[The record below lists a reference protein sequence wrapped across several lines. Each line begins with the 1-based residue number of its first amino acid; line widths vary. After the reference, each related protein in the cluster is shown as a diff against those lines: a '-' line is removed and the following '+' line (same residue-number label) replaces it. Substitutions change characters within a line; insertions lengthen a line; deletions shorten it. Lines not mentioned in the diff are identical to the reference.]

1 MYTNNMYT
9 TKQDIGVLLSMITR
23 VYVSV
28 YIFICGTFYIHNLIW
43 YFQCEKLRELVAKM
57 RETLAKKDDTEP
69 EEIKRQTNEL
79 QQASLKLFEM
89 AYKKVRK
96 MFNC

>member
-1 MYTNNMYT
+1 
-9 TKQDIGVLLSMITR
+9 
-23 VYVSV
+23 
-28 YIFICGTFYIHNLIW
+28 
-43 YFQCEKLRELVAKM
+43 M

-89 AYKKVRK
+89 AYKKVRTLFIIK
-96 MFNC
+96 ILIITKFIIFIKFI